1 MTNFNQ
7 FQNENT
13 VQYQP
18 VFQRGFA
25 GTNAQQVRQQ
35 NAQSIQSQFAGS
47 RFQPA
52 GQQQF
57 GFQQQA
63 GYGASQF
70 GAPQSVF
77 QPGFAGTDA
86 QQVRQQNAQSIQSQF
101 AGSRFQPAGQQ
112 QFGFQQQA
120 GYGAS
125 QFGAPQSVFQPG
137 FAGTD
142 AQQVR
147 QQNAQS
153 IQSQFAGS
161 RFQPA
166 GQQQFGFQQQVGYGA
181 SQFGAPQSV
190 FQPGFAG
197 TDAQQVR
204 QQNAQSIQSQFTGN
218 RFQPAG
224 QQQFGF
230 QQPSSFSSQ
239 FGSTQSVFQ
248 PGFAGTNAQH
258 VRQQN
263 AQSVQ
268 GQQFASDFI
277 Q

>member
-35 NAQSIQSQFAGS
+35 NAQSVQNQFAGS

-63 GYGASQF
+63 GFGASQF
-70 GAPQSVF
+70 GAP
-77 QPGFAGTDA
+77 
-86 QQVRQQNAQSIQSQF
+86 
-101 AGSRFQPAGQQ
+101 
-112 QFGFQQQA
+112 
-120 GYGAS
+120 
-125 QFGAPQSVFQPG
+125 
-137 FAGTD
+137 
-142 AQQVR
+142 
-147 QQNAQS
+147 
-153 IQSQFAGS
+153 
-161 RFQPA
+161 
-166 GQQQFGFQQQVGYGA
+166 
-181 SQFGAPQSV
+181 
-190 FQPGFAG
+190 
-197 TDAQQVR
+197 
-204 QQNAQSIQSQFTGN
+204 
-218 RFQPAG
+218 
-224 QQQFGF
+224 
-230 QQPSSFSSQ
+230 
-239 FGSTQSVFQ
+239 QSVFQ

>member
-70 GAPQSVF
+70 GS
-77 QPGFAGTDA
+77 
-86 QQVRQQNAQSIQSQF
+86 
-101 AGSRFQPAGQQ
+101 
-112 QFGFQQQA
+112 
-120 GYGAS
+120 
-125 QFGAPQSVFQPG
+125 PQSVFQPG